1 MVPGPKQF
9 LLFPVPNQESKH
21 PPQPLGNLSAPF
33 FVTMQK
39 DFCICMCLKNVASCN
54 QFFSQ
59 RLVIIDF
66 AIKKNGED
74 VYIMPPGR
82 MTADTTNT
90 KGKDAVI
97 NVVVKGN
104 NIPIPSAGT
113 YIVTLKVDDKV
124 WESDLHVV
132 KVEDMK

>member
-1 MVPGPKQF
+1 MKVDIFTLCDNAQEYSGKLIIIGTF
-9 LLFPVPNQESKH
+9 NSIYAKEFPTLHSEFA
-21 PPQPLGNLSAPF
+21 L
-33 FVTMQK
+33 
-39 DFCICMCLKNVASCN
+39 VARVMFGEDEKGIHN
-54 QFFSQ
+54 
-59 RLVIIDF
+59 IDF
-66 AIKKNGED
+66 SIKKDGED
-74 VYIMPPGR
+74 VYIMPPGQ

-132 KVEDMK
+132 KMEDIK

>member
-1 MVPGPKQF
+1 
-9 LLFPVPNQESKH
+9 
-21 PPQPLGNLSAPF
+21 
-33 FVTMQK
+33 
-39 DFCICMCLKNVASCN
+39 
-54 QFFSQ
+54 
-59 RLVIIDF
+59 
-66 AIKKNGED
+66 
-74 VYIMPPGR
+74 MPPGQ